1 MTQEE
6 IRAIMAS
13 TLKALEE
20 KKKNLGVTPEFSRVP
35 LPPPSVVTIDS
46 LDKSQTI
53 AALHAQIASRF
64 IHFIL

>member
-1 MTQEE
+1 MMTPEE

-20 KKKNLGVTPEFSRVP
+20 KKKNLGMTQEPSRVP

-53 AALHAQIASRF
+53 AALHAQIANRCDKPS
-64 IHFIL
+64 